1 MCTKINTKPIVD
13 INSTCKHINVL
24 GNRQEKVSVTLTQVE
39 FLDKIPDAQ
48 TIKEKVTNLTL
59 EI

>member
-13 INSTCKHINVL
+13 INSTYKHINVL
-24 GNRQEKVSVTLTQVE
+24 RNRQEKVSVTLTQVE